1 MSKRS
6 KIRAEYYKESF
17 GQYWKTMNTTA
28 QPTIEYVKWL
38 EDRIIRQANEIKN
51 EDSNCNIGGVI
62 CCGVLEKMN
71 LGWMETKDG
80 RKCMP
85 YITKHDATMY
95 RVNYCPSCG
104 KYVRD
109 VIV

>member
-1 MSKRS
+1 MED
-6 KIRAEYYKESF
+6 KIYTKSDLQMAMEDGCKF
-17 GQYWKTMNTTA
+17 KDLQDLLDF
-28 QPTIEYVKWL
+28 IERREGL
-38 EDRIIRQANEIKN
+38 KN